1 MQLDIFFSICQTE
14 VQGIIPSERQMFANF
29 FEQLAAADRLGFGT
43 AWVAESHLSCEV
55 QKRNPGAV
63 IPHFK
68 GEIGLNV
75 DLLQLAHVVFN
86 TTDRIQVGSAVLNI
100 LANGGPIA
108 HAERI
113 RFFLAMHGHDPEE
126 RRRLEIGFAAGRF
139 PFINVPY
146 GVVPRNEVEKAAW
159 SVVRGKIFRH
169 ATEVFLRLLR
179 GDILSSEE
187 LEPITIRRSDF
198 RTPED
203 WAKVVGARGGEAAEE
218 LTLPSFYRF
227 PYLRIIPQETALDL
241 LRLTI
246 GTHEAD
252 AQEFANRFLPVGVFN
267 LSITSPVIIEETN
280 RRMEEVFHPD
290 GGPWKRS
297 YMPRTVLVFIN
308 EDPGVSRQE
317 RIRRATATAEEA
329 SANYWRAIEGTLAP
343 ERVRTAVNNALVG
356 DGEAIADQI
365 RERFHPEDRLMLWF
379 DFNNHD
385 SPSVVR
391 SMELFMAAVTP
402 RLQGLVVR

>member
-203 WAKVVGARGGEAAEE
+203 WAKVVGARGGE
-218 LTLPSFYRF
+218 
-227 PYLRIIPQETALDL
+227 D
-241 LRLTI
+241 
-246 GTHEAD
+246 D
-252 AQEFANRFLPVGVFN
+252 AQDREVDDRDGDRGDQRRQR
-267 LSITSPVIIEETN
+267 SP
-280 RRMEEVFHPD
+280 
-290 GGPWKRS
+290 
-297 YMPRTVLVFIN
+297 
-308 EDPGVSRQE
+308 
-317 RIRRATATAEEA
+317 
-329 SANYWRAIEGTLAP
+329 
-343 ERVRTAVNNALVG
+343 
-356 DGEAIADQI
+356 
-365 RERFHPEDRLMLWF
+365 
-379 DFNNHD
+379 
-385 SPSVVR
+385 
-391 SMELFMAAVTP
+391 
-402 RLQGLVVR
+402 